1 MIWSTTARTKRPQKR
16 ARELPGVSNLRPAS
30 GLLFFIYAVSSFR
43 PHLPRSALILR
54 RLIASGPGIMN
65 PLLRRT
71 ALFMII
77 AAAIAW
83 PRGARAATRN
93 VVAFS
98 GFAPGTIVVKTS
110 ERRLYFVID
119 GDRALRFPVGVGRA
133 GMSWTGSAR
142 VEGKFVR
149 PAWSPP
155 DMIRRENPNLPE
167 VIPGGAANNPM
178 GDAALTLRGGEYAI
192 HGTNRPSSIGGFVS
206 HGCIRMY
213 NSDIREL
220 YRLVSIG
227 TPVVVEQ

>member
-1 MIWSTTARTKRPQKR
+1 MNAVPRR
-16 ARELPGVSNLRPAS
+16 AVL
-30 GLLFFIYAVSSFR
+30 
-43 PHLPRSALILR
+43 ALI
-54 RLIASGPGIMN
+54 M
-65 PLLRRT
+65 
-71 ALFMII
+71 
-77 AAAIAW
+77 AAAAVW
-83 PRGARAATRN
+83 PHGSRAATRD

-98 GFAPGTIVVKTS
+98 GFAPGTIVVKTGA
-110 ERRLYFVID
+110 RRLYFVID
-119 GDRALRFPVGVGRA
+119 HDRALRFPVGVGRA
-133 GMSWTGSAR
+133 GMTWSGSAR
-142 VEGKFVR
+142 VEGKFIR

-155 DMIRRENPNLPE
+155 DMIRRENPRLPE

-213 NSDIREL
+213 NGDILEL

>member
-1 MIWSTTARTKRPQKR
+1 
-16 ARELPGVSNLRPAS
+16 
-30 GLLFFIYAVSSFR
+30 
-43 PHLPRSALILR
+43 
-54 RLIASGPGIMN
+54 MN
-65 PLLRRT
+65 PALRRT
-71 ALFMII
+71 ALALIL
-77 AAAIAW
+77 AAAIAC
-83 PRGARAATRN
+83 PHDTRAATRD
-93 VVAFS
+93 VVTFA

-110 ERRLYFVID
+110 ERRLYYVIN

-133 GMSWTGSAR
+133 GMTWTGSAR
-142 VEGKFVR
+142 VEGKFIR

-155 DMIRRENPNLPE
+155 EMIRRENPRLPE

>member
-1 MIWSTTARTKRPQKR
+1 MNPVLQHT
-16 ARELPGVSNLRPAS
+16 
-30 GLLFFIYAVSSFR
+30 
-43 PHLPRSALILR
+43 ALIL
-54 RLIASGPGIMN
+54 IM
-65 PLLRRT
+65 
-71 ALFMII
+71 
-77 AAAIAW
+77 AAAIVS
-83 PRGARAATRN
+83 PHGARAAARD

-119 GDRALRFPVGVGRA
+119 NSRALRFPVGVGRD
-133 GMSWTGSAR
+133 GMTWSGSAR
-142 VEGKFVR
+142 VEGKFIR

-155 DMIRRENPNLPE
+155 DMIRRENPRLPE